1 MCPISLFL
9 SPLNAVDGAAWARR
23 RRMTN
28 QATTAATILAAATP
42 PTTPPAIAPVFE
54 LLLDD
59 GELVGDDPEAGV
71 TVGVLAFVVAEAKE
85 AVPVTSGESPI
96 SSASVIFQSSIATE
110 SASYAHFGTRTPT
123 GTPSGYVPA
132 VAFVVQLYD
141 HSE

>member
-1 MCPISLFL
+1 
-9 SPLNAVDGAAWARR
+9 
-23 RRMTN
+23 MTN
-28 QATTAATILAAATP
+28 QATAAATILAAATP

-59 GELVGDDPEAGV
+59 GELVEDDPEAGV
-71 TVGVLAFVVAEAKE
+71 TVGVLAVAVAEAKE

-96 SSASVIFQSSIATE
+96 RAAAVIFQSSIRAE
-110 SASYAHFGTRTPT
+110 LAYAQFGTRTPT
-123 GTPSGYVPA
+123 GTPFGYVPA